1 MTIESQVAALTTST
15 TSLITA
21 VGVQQTSVNNAV
33 AAIAAT
39 TSRVN
44 TGLNNVSNTADADKP
59 VSTATSTVF
68 ATKQATLVSGV
79 NISTVNGLSLLS
91 GAPLVIA
98 RGATSLNTV
107 AYDDRAILRAAS
119 PQLDDSSVVEGL
131 GLFQW
136 VNTKLEPDDDET
148 CFTTTSGQWILK
160 LPAWDLIDA
169 WNLFEQSITDDWR
182 EDEPKRFAA
191 YLLANK

>member
-1 MTIESQVAALTTST
+1 MTTETALADIATSVTTLGQAVAL
-15 TSLITA
+15 
-21 VGVQQTSVNNAV
+21 QQTGVNTAV
-33 AAIAAT
+33 AAIAQT
-39 TSRVN
+39 TARVN
-44 TGLNNVSNTADADKP
+44 ALNLVENTSDIGKP
-59 VSTATSTVF
+59 VSTATTAAL
-68 ATKQATLVSGV
+68 ATKQAVLVSGT
-79 NISTVNGLSLLS
+79 NISTVNGQSLLS
-91 GAPLVIA
+91 GSPLVIA

-107 AYDDRAILRAAS
+107 AYDDRATLRAAS
-119 PQLDDSSVVEGL
+119 PALDDSSVVEGL

-136 VNTKLEPDDDET
+136 VGTKLEADDDET
-148 CFTTTSGQWILK
+148 CFSTTSGQWILK

>member
-1 MTIESQVAALTTST
+1 MTIESEISALTTST
-15 TSLITA
+15 TALITA

-33 AAIAAT
+33 ASIVAT
-39 TSRVN
+39 TARVN
-44 TGLNNVSNTADADKP
+44 SLNNVENTTDANKP
-59 VSTATSTVF
+59 VSTATAAALS
-68 ATKQATLVSGV
+68 TKQAVLVSGT
-79 NISTVNGLSLLS
+79 NIKRVNGVDLT
-91 GAPLVIA
+91 GGGDIVIA
-98 RGATSLNTV
+98 RSATSLNAV
-107 AYDDRAILRAAS
+107 AYDDRATLRSAS
-119 PQLDDSSVVEGL
+119 PQLDDSSIVEGL

-169 WNLFEQSITDDWR
+169 WNMFEQSITDDWR